1 MHFHCRDVDT
11 FTQSSIRTLII
22 NGVFAGK
29 DNTTDC
35 VVGVLG
41 VLYCKIDDHQEPGAR
56 PLTFTSKDFDR
67 MRYRFAFD
75 ILCGKLCF
83 STKRTTVKI
92 RNSLMRHHMY
102 IYDRTFFDASDY
114 SNVVAIVSGFSNDD
128 DDEET
133 NAQFSDDDNTNTYL
147 NYIAI
152 KTNTNIKYIARK
164 RVLLCLVGGKAIA
177 AQQRARERAAR
188 ATHKIRS
195 SSTSDEGDEAMLLQ
209 ETPAAGSE
217 AECPALAAHDN
228 SSTSAETTTRK
239 TRRNIVDVSGDDEDD
254 ETLLLYESPVAGS
267 DADLLQRAVEE
278 TVSV

>member
-1 MHFHCRDVDT
+1 
-11 FTQSSIRTLII
+11 
-22 NGVFAGK
+22 
-29 DNTTDC
+29 
-35 VVGVLG
+35 
-41 VLYCKIDDHQEPGAR
+41 
-56 PLTFTSKDFDR
+56 
-67 MRYRFAFD
+67 
-75 ILCGKLCF
+75 
-83 STKRTTVKI
+83 
-92 RNSLMRHHMY
+92 MY